1 VRSEASLRARARWN
15 AVNNPLQFGFDRHA
29 FEHADVSAS
38 GISDRHDT
46 DGRTQHAQDDAHRL
60 PEGRNDAT
68 SPKFDLE
75 HQTMGY
81 CMRPDEGLAY
91 DVGAFE
97 VTEGS
102 LELAPGNEWLRQS
115 DLVVESGPLN
125 RIHLCLPYTW
135 A

>member
-1 VRSEASLRARARWN
+1 
-15 AVNNPLQFGFDRHA
+15 
-29 FEHADVSAS
+29 
-38 GISDRHDT
+38 
-46 DGRTQHAQDDAHRL
+46 
-60 PEGRNDAT
+60 
-68 SPKFDLE
+68 
-75 HQTMGY
+75 
-81 CMRPDEGLAY
+81 MRPDEGLAY

-102 LELAPGNEWLRQS
+102 LELAPGNECLRQS